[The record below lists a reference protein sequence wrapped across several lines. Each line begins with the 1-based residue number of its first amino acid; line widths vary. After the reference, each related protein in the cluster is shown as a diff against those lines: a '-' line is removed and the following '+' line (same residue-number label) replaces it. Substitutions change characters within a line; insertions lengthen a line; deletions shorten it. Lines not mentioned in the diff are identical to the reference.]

1 MNLVK
6 FNFTSL
12 KYLRFKL
19 SGCKDVGIRK
29 FEFVAKT
36 LFPYVKII
44 KFKKSF
50 SFKHNSFKET
60 FTLRDEN
67 IIIMDARTRR
77 AKKLVIV
84 FIIMFIMFLTDLTVR
99 VNQRINICV

>member
-1 MNLVK
+1 MS
-6 FNFTSL
+6 TTI
-12 KYLRFKL
+12 
-19 SGCKDVGIRK
+19 GCKDVGIRK

-67 IIIMDARTRR
+67 IIIDACSNTTC
-77 AKKLVIV
+77 KKTCNCVYNYVYNV
-84 FIIMFIMFLTDLTVR
+84 F
-99 VNQRINICV
+99 N

>member
-1 MNLVK
+1 M
-6 FNFTSL
+6 
-12 KYLRFKL
+12 
-19 SGCKDVGIRK
+19 
-29 FEFVAKT
+29 AKT

-50 SFKHNSFKET
+50 SFKHNSFKKT

-67 IIIMDARTRR
+67 IIIDACSNKTC
-77 AKKLVIV
+77 KKLVIV

>member
-1 MNLVK
+1 M
-6 FNFTSL
+6 
-12 KYLRFKL
+12 
-19 SGCKDVGIRK
+19 
-29 FEFVAKT
+29 FVAKT

-84 FIIMFIMFLTDLTVR
+84 FVMFLTDLTVR